1 MQWNLFGIF
10 FVPSPIYSN
19 ILYILQINF
28 AIIQIS
34 RTNVMQE
41 MDLDINII
49 IMLKSSNVLDYD
61 ILFSLIHDLSNEH

>member
-1 MQWNLFGIF
+1 
-10 FVPSPIYSN
+10 
-19 ILYILQINF
+19 
-28 AIIQIS
+28 
-34 RTNVMQE
+34 MQE

>member
-1 MQWNLFGIF
+1 MELFLIWDIF
-10 FVPSPIYSN
+10 CSSPIYSN